1 MVLFRQ
7 RKSGANFK
15 EERLGC
21 RMTYATWFLGR
32 SRSLR
37 RNGKPE
43 RVRSIWKRIRYRL
56 EWAGLLIAAKLVPLL
71 SRKSCYRFALAL
83 GGLMSILDRH
93 GRKVALSNLE
103 VAFGDRFSQRER
115 EQITRQSFQHFAR
128 TMLDLLWS
136 PRLTAENFSRYIE
149 LENLEETARYGPERS
164 IMIACY
170 HYSNFEWLS
179 LACGFLDLKG
189 TIISQ
194 EFKNALL
201 DPIFKKLREQ
211 SGHEFIPRQG
221 GIVRLYK
228 VLRRKGRTALL
239 VDLTLH
245 PKMPSVA
252 IDCFGLKTSVT
263 SAHAWLNQQ
272 TGTPIIPAHTEPL
285 ANGRYR
291 LVFHPKIETA
301 GRSHQQIAQAC
312 WNSFEPYVRRNPA
325 PWLWMYKHWRYKP
338 ATADRPYPFYARPH
352 SRFDKRIAGIEDKP
366 VSVKT

>member
-1 MVLFRQ
+1 M
-7 RKSGANFK
+7 
-15 EERLGC
+15 
-21 RMTYATWFLGR
+21 R
-32 SRSLR
+32 SRC
-37 RNGKPE
+37 
-43 RVRSIWKRIRYRL
+43 KRLRYRL
-56 EWAGLLIAAKLVPLL
+56 EWIGLLLATTLIPLFSRRACYHLAQTAGALL
-71 SRKSCYRFALAL
+71 SF
-83 GGLMSILDRH
+83 LDR
-93 GRKVALSNLE
+93 GAYQIALSNLE
-103 VAFGDRFSQRER
+103 VAFGDRFAPRER
-115 EQITRQSFQHFAR
+115 RKIVRKSFQHFAR

-136 PRLTAENFSRYIE
+136 PRLTAENFSKYIE

-179 LACGFLDLKG
+179 LASGFLDLKG

-194 EFKNALL
+194 EFKNSLL
-201 DPIFKKLREQ
+201 DPIFQKLREQ
-211 SGHEFIPRQG
+211 SGHELIPRQG

-263 SAHAWLNQQ
+263 SAHAWLNEQ
-272 TGTPIIPAHTEPL
+272 TGAPIIPAHTEPL

-312 WNSFEPYVRRNPA
+312 WNSFEPYVRKNPA

-338 ATADRPYPFYARPH
+338 VKADRPYPFYARPH
-352 SRFDKRIAGIEDKP
+352 GRFDKQISAADGNKL
-366 VSVKT
+366 VSAKT